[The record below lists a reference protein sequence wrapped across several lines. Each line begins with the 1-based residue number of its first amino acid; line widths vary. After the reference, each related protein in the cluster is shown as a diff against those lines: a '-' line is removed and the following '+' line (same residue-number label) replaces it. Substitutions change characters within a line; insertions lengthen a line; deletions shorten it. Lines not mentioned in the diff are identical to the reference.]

1 MWKSY
6 WLIAAIAAFAMTA
19 LTACF
24 EGPSDPYYYNHSYGY
39 GGYSAYSPSPI
50 AAWFAIT
57 IATIAVPLHDWDGYA
72 HSRLLRASSRNL
84 PWRGGVQGAG

>member
-39 GGYSAYSPSPI
+39 GGYSAYSPSPGNGWWRNNHRYCD
-50 AAWFAIT
+50 ADGDRC
-57 IATIAVPLHDWDGYA
+57 VVCDHDRDNC
-72 HSRLLRASSRNL
+72 RPSS
-84 PWRGGVQGAG
+84 